1 MSDQDISVKE
11 KLLNSGK
18 EEFLLHGFKNAS
30 LRRICSK
37 AGVTTGALYFFFNN
51 KEDLFCSIVEKPLA
65 LYRELIQA
73 SIQKETDDLN
83 TSVENEENIM
93 RFLMTY
99 RDECILILEK
109 SAGTKYESFFTEY
122 KAMLEKVNTDFFE
135 KYAPGKANHDLI
147 KIIVGMRLQG
157 YLEIIHGNYSIEE
170 AIKLTKYMACY
181 ADAGFSE
188 LIRKL
193 NEDN

>member
-1 MSDQDISVKE
+1 MSDEDVSVKE

-51 KEDLFCSIVEKPLA
+51 KEDLFGSIIEKPLA
-65 LYRELIQA
+65 LYQELIQA
-73 SIQKETDDLN
+73 SIQKETADLN
-83 TSVENEENIM
+83 TAVENEENII

-109 SAGTKYESFFTEY
+109 SAGAKYESFFAEY

-135 KYAPGKANHDLI
+135 RYAPGKTNPDLI

-170 AIKLTKYMACY
+170 AIKLTKYIACY

-193 NEDN
+193 NEGN

>member
-1 MSDQDISVKE
+1 MSDEEISVKE

-65 LYRELIQA
+65 LYQELIQT

-83 TSVENEENIM
+83 TSIENEENIM

-99 RDECILILEK
+99 REECILILEK
-109 SAGTKYESFFTEY
+109 STGTKYEGFFTEY
-122 KAMLEKVNTDFFE
+122 KTMLEKVNADFFE
-135 KYAPGKANHDLI
+135 RYAPEKTNPNLI
-147 KIIVGMRLQG
+147 KLIVSMRIQG
-157 YLEIIHGNYSIEE
+157 YLEIIHGNYSLEE
-170 AIKLTKYMACY
+170 AIQLSKYMACY
-181 ADAGFSE
+181 AEAGFSE
-188 LIRKL
+188 LTKKL
-193 NEDN
+193 NEGN